1 MRPVNRRSALIGSA
15 GVAASF
21 VATRAF
27 GQSQGLSQAGTN
39 AVAAARA
46 EHTKL
51 LAQSE
56 TQFVGIPSPTAPR
69 GEVGG
74 HPCQGIYWTPKGTP
88 RPRVAL
94 IATHYNV
101 DFSEHYI
108 APYISSRGYG
118 FLGWNTRYRGAEDLF
133 TLEHALIDIG
143 AGVKWLRD
151 QGAERVVILGNSG
164 GGSLMGAYQAEAT
177 AATLNAGMQGA
188 AKAALESLPKTD
200 LYISLNAHSGRPEVL
215 TNWLDPS
222 VTDERDPVAT
232 DQSLNMYNK
241 DHGPPYSQ
249 EFITRYRA
257 AQRARNQRITD
268 WCKTELKRLNAAG
281 IPDYLF
287 PLFRAWADLRFMD
300 GKIDPSDRVVPGT
313 YRGDPATANRGFGLG
328 RACTLRSWLSMWSL
342 ETSKCQGPEQLAKFT
357 IPALVIQSRADK
369 GVFLSDAQKMFDAVG
384 SKDKKLELMPGN
396 HYLEDGP
403 ETRHLAASMIADWVK
418 ARA

>member
-1 MRPVNRRSALIGSA
+1 MRDVSRRSALIGTA
-15 GVAASF
+15 GVAIGLGAGK
-21 VATRAF
+21 AF
-27 GQSQGLSQAGTN
+27 AQSQGVSQAGAN
-39 AVAAARA
+39 AVAASRA
-46 EHTKL
+46 EHAKL
-51 LAQSE
+51 AGQLDA
-56 TQFVGIPSPTAPR
+56 QFVGLASPTGPR
-69 GEVGG
+69 SEVGG
-74 HPCQGIYWTPKGTP
+74 HPCQGLYWTPKGN

-101 DFSEHYI
+101 DFAEHYL
-108 APYISSRGYG
+108 APYIASRGYG

-143 AGVKWLRD
+143 AGVKWLRE
-151 QGAERVVILGNSG
+151 QGVERVVILGNSG

-177 AATLNAGMQGA
+177 APTLSAGMQGA
-188 AKAALESLPKTD
+188 AREALASLPKTD

-241 DHGPPYSQ
+241 EHGPPYSDA
-249 EFITRYRA
+249 FITRYRA

-268 WCKTELKRLNAAG
+268 WCKAELKRLNAAG

-300 GKIDPSDRVVPGT
+300 GKIDPSDRAVPGT
-313 YRGDPATANRGFGLG
+313 YRGDPAAANRGFGLG

-369 GVFLSDAQKMFDAVG
+369 GVFLSDARKMFEAVG
-384 SKDKKLELMPGN
+384 SKDKSLELMAGN

-403 ETRHLAASMIADWVK
+403 ELRHQAASIIADWVK